1 MRFSVGRRE
10 FITLLGSA
18 SAVWPLAARAQQMPV
33 IGVLGAAPALIEE
46 KRMLPFHRGLSE
58 IGYTEGQNVA
68 VSYLRAEGQYDRL
81 AMLAA
86 DFVRRQVSVIV
97 TPNSVAGALAAK
109 AATTTIP
116 IVFSVT
122 ADPVRLGLVSSL
134 ARPEGNLTGVNFF
147 ITDLGAKRL
156 GLLHELVP
164 GAAIVAVLAN
174 PANPVTDL
182 GLQDVQAAARAIGLK
197 IRILN
202 ASNVGEIDAAF
213 GTLARERPDAFMVIN
228 DPLFT
233 SRRTQIV
240 LLATRHAVPA
250 IYSSRDYAEA
260 GGLMSYSTNFSEVYY
275 QIGVYTGRIL
285 KGAKPAD
292 LPVAQSTKFEL
303 VINLQAARALS
314 LEVPPMLLARAD
326 EVIE

>member
-1 MRFSVGRRE
+1 
-10 FITLLGSA
+10 
-18 SAVWPLAARAQQMPV
+18 
-33 IGVLGAAPALIEE
+33 
-46 KRMLPFHRGLSE
+46 
-58 IGYTEGQNVA
+58 
-68 VSYLRAEGQYDRL
+68 
-81 AMLAA
+81 
-86 DFVRRQVSVIV
+86 
-97 TPNSVAGALAAK
+97 
-109 AATTTIP
+109 
-116 IVFSVT
+116 
-122 ADPVRLGLVSSL
+122 
-134 ARPEGNLTGVNFF
+134 VNFF

-260 GGLMSYSTNFSEVYY
+260 GGLMSYSTNFSEVS
-275 QIGVYTGRIL
+275 T
-285 KGAKPAD
+285 PAEFSRAPS
-292 LPVAQSTKFEL
+292 LPTFQLRNLPNSSWSSICKLQGHSVSKFRRCCS
-303 VINLQAARALS
+303 RA
-314 LEVPPMLLARAD
+314 PTR
-326 EVIE
+326 

>member
-1 MRFSVGRRE
+1 
-10 FITLLGSA
+10 
-18 SAVWPLAARAQQMPV
+18 
-33 IGVLGAAPALIEE
+33 
-46 KRMLPFHRGLSE
+46 
-58 IGYTEGQNVA
+58 
-68 VSYLRAEGQYDRL
+68 
-81 AMLAA
+81 
-86 DFVRRQVSVIV
+86 
-97 TPNSVAGALAAK
+97 
-109 AATTTIP
+109 
-116 IVFSVT
+116 
-122 ADPVRLGLVSSL
+122 
-134 ARPEGNLTGVNFF
+134 
-147 ITDLGAKRL
+147 
-156 GLLHELVP
+156 
-164 GAAIVAVLAN
+164 
-174 PANPVTDL
+174 
-182 GLQDVQAAARAIGLK
+182 
-197 IRILN
+197 LN